1 MGVDPEFLTEMT
13 KAGKAEVNLI
23 PYNDL
28 VRLNVINNGQTKTRW
43 TIESMGEAIYLK
55 GERATFHGIN
65 KFILICNSNRTV
77 TLYAIFDP
85 ERRER
90 EIANMAAI
98 SLLIDGTPM
107 PIATQLFDGP
117 KLVNGWINVM
127 FSLNDTLL
135 SAIQR
140 AKTVGVS
147 FQFSYGAPIFLG
159 FDGMEFAE
167 GAKKLPGFLH
177 TCIRQ

>member
-1 MGVDPEFLTEMT
+1 MFWE
-13 KAGKAEVNLI
+13 
-23 PYNDL
+23 
-28 VRLNVINNGQTKTRW
+28 
-43 TIESMGEAIYLK
+43 
-55 GERATFHGIN
+55 
-65 KFILICNSNRTV
+65 C
-77 TLYAIFDP
+77 IFDP

-90 EIANMAAI
+90 EVANMAAI
-98 SLLIDGTPM
+98 SLLIDGTPI
-107 PIATQLFDGP
+107 PIATHLFDGP

-127 FSLNDTLL
+127 FSLNDALL

-159 FDGMEFAE
+159 FDGMEFGD

-177 TCIRQ
+177 TCLRR